1 MAHIQS
7 LSSDNLSFYRTQ
19 HQFERYGEIN
29 TLEDMIEYCHWA
41 KSNDARIYILGNGS
55 NTLFSRKN
63 IRTLVLKNSLE
74 KRIEPLPNLR
84 LKVSSSV
91 LVMDVLKHCYSESLD
106 CFYYLASVPATVGGA
121 LAMNAGLGQNSGY
134 TIYDFVESV
143 TFFEDGELKTLTKK
157 EIVRGYRETIFTGL
171 HSKLIISVIFQ
182 FSPAT
187 FENNPIF
194 ERLKFVKI
202 KQDNTAPNCGSVF
215 KFYDPRIMLKLRGF
229 SFANASLSSKTAN
242 WIKNRSKSH
251 IPIMAIIEIVKVLHL
266 MVGRKAVME
275 VIKVD

>member
-1 MAHIQS
+1 MPHIQS

-19 HQFERYGEIN
+19 HWFERYGEIT
-29 TLEDMIEYCHWA
+29 TLDDMVEYCSWA
-41 KSNDARIYILGNGS
+41 KSNDAKVYILGNGS
-55 NTLFSRKN
+55 NTLFAKKSV
-63 IRTLVLKNSLE
+63 RTLVLKNNLE
-74 KRIEPLPNLR
+74 KSIEPLPDLR

-91 LVMDVLKHCYSESLD
+91 LVMDVLKYCYSQSLD

-121 LAMNAGLGQNSGY
+121 LAMNAGLGQNSGC

-143 TFFEDGELKTLTKK
+143 TFFEDGQLKTLTKR

-171 HSKLIISVIFQ
+171 HSKLIISATFQ

-215 KFYDPRIMLKLRGF
+215 KFYDPRILLKLRGF
-229 SFANASLSSKTAN
+229 SFAKATLSSKTAN
-242 WIKNRSKSH
+242 WIKNRSKSPV
-251 IPIMAIIEIVKVLHL
+251 PIMTIIGIVKILHL
-266 MVGRKAVME
+266 AIGKKAVME